1 MPELRLGLKPSDS
14 WSSAPALP
22 VTDGRSLCVSWPH
35 CCTLAD
41 PGRQTTEVAILALLA
56 NGLELA
62 RPVLPALCLILASP
76 EFHQASE
83 HFHFLLHILPDSPPY
98 SW

>member
-1 MPELRLGLKPSDS
+1 MVGLCVCLGLIVVP
-14 WSSAPALP
+14 WQAP
-22 VTDGRSLCVSWPH
+22 GH
-35 CCTLAD
+35 
-41 PGRQTTEVAILALLA
+41 QTTEVAILALLA

-62 RPVLPALCLILASP
+62 RPVFPALCLILASP

-83 HFHFLLHILPDSPPY
+83 HFHFLLHILPDLPPY